1 MNTKSLYTLSKY
13 ELVEMVRDFYR
24 DEREKTKYLNVRTK
38 AQLIQMLEERLKYP
52 PIAPRPVYVPPP
64 TPHSSSTYMN
74 DMFIQSK
81 YASFLKRLHE
91 DDEKDED
98 KKSTKSS

>member
-1 MNTKSLYTLSKY
+1 MNTKSLYTLSKF

-38 AQLIQMLEERLKYP
+38 PQLIQMLEERLKYP
-52 PIAPRPVYVPPP
+52 PIVAPRPIYPP
-64 TPHSSSTYMN
+64 TPHSSPTYMN

-81 YASFLKRLHE
+81 YSSFLKRLHE
-91 DDEKDED
+91 DDEKEE
-98 KKSTKSS
+98 KKTTKSS